1 MLEAL
6 GADADALRAVELV
19 AATDVDN
26 PLLGPDWGDGDVCA
40 RRRGRP
46 SSNCPWLEDRLARF
60 ADRDRARRS
69 PTGPGAGAA
78 GGLGF
83 ALFTLG
89 AIRVSGADLVLAAVD
104 LDARVAASD
113 LVITGEG
120 SLDAQSLRG
129 KLPVRVA
136 ASCRAAGV
144 PCVALAG
151 RVLIDP
157 ARRRRPDSPAPTR
170 SKT

>member
-1 MLEAL
+1 M
-6 GADADALRAVELV
+6 
-19 AATDVDN
+19 
-26 PLLGPDWGDGDVCA
+26 
-40 RRRGRP
+40 
-46 SSNCPWLEDRLARF
+46 
-60 ADRDRARRS
+60 
-69 PTGPGAGAA
+69 
-78 GGLGF
+78 
-83 ALFTLG
+83 
-89 AIRVSGADLVLAAVD
+89 
-104 LDARVAASD
+104 AASD

-157 ARRRRPDSPAPTR
+157 AAAAAAGFAGHLLGRRADRVVAGGAGAGPAGLTALAARVAADADSGLITF
-170 SKT
+170 T